1 MKTTVGIYKGMGV
14 YLDSEKDRDAIAL
27 IRFQQDE
34 IERLKAELTISGTM
48 KRLTVSIASGYMPEL
63 AGMI

>member
-27 IRFQQDE
+27 IRHQQDE
-34 IERLKAELTISGTM
+34 LERLKAELTIEGTM
-48 KRLTVSIASGYMPEL
+48 KRLIDREDG
-63 AGMI
+63 